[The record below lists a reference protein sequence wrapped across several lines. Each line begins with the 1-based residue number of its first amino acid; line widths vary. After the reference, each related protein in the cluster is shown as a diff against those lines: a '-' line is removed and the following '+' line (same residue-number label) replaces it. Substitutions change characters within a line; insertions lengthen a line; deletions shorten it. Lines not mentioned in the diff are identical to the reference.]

1 MFFWIQYIFSD
12 FMLYNAFELTY
23 FYFFW
28 DLCLLML
35 NSRWLIRHHKMI
47 CDVCNSTEVEHCN
60 DQVLCAQCGKVLEEE
75 TFVNVV
81 QFLENTRGGSSV
93 CGKVVGADGKEIWM
107 NFFVLPRACWS
118 PFWFYVFHCF
128 VFLKCDITI
137 VTHLDLPVYPIK
149 YDCWYCWVSVWI

>member
-1 MFFWIQYIFSD
+1 
-12 FMLYNAFELTY
+12 
-23 FYFFW
+23 
-28 DLCLLML
+28 
-35 NSRWLIRHHKMI
+35 MI

-107 NFFVLPRACWS
+107 NFFCIAKSLLESILILCLPLLCLS
-118 PFWFYVFHCF
+118 
-128 VFLKCDITI
+128 KM
-137 VTHLDLPVYPIK
+137 
-149 YDCWYCWVSVWI
+149 